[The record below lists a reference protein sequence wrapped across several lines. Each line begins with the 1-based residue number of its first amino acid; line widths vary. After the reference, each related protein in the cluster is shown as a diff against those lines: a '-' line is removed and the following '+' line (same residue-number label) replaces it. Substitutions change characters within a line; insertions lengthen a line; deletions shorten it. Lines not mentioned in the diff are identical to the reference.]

1 MVRMKGKAAQQGIPT
16 IEELKKAGK
25 ERHIPG
31 GYNYCGPGTQYGL
44 RKSGKY
50 ESMMKEAKK
59 KLVGRKPYGKP
70 INALDAACEKH
81 DKVYGNPK
89 ATVAQVRASDNRL
102 AADAMRI
109 AKSSKTPL
117 TTRAT
122 AFATAKAFG
131 LKAKA
136 EDKGLIRKGAFA
148 AGGEKKTVKQVL
160 RDKAKDVI
168 KRKVVP
174 KLKKAVEK
182 KAKDVAANV
191 MRKAVPN
198 VMQPVPVSKSGRA
211 KEGRFSIGR
220 VKRPI
225 TEM

>member
-1 MVRMKGKAAQQGIPT
+1 MVAIKGKAAQKGVPT
-16 IEELKKAGK
+16 LEELKKAGK

-31 GYNYCGPGTQYGL
+31 GYNYCGPGTQYAL
-44 RKSGKY
+44 RRSGNY
-50 ESMMKEAKK
+50 ESMMKQAKK

-70 INALDAACEKH
+70 INPLDSACQKH
-81 DKVYGNPK
+81 DMVYSNPK
-89 ATVAQVRASDNRL
+89 ATAAQVRESDNRL

-109 AKSSKTPL
+109 AKSPRVPL

-136 EDKGLIRKGAFA
+136 EDKGFIRKGAFA
-148 AGGEKKTVKQVL
+148 AGGEKKTVKQLVA
-160 RDKAKDVI
+160 DKAKKVI
-168 KRKVVP
+168 KEKVVP
-174 KLKKAVEK
+174 KVKKAVEQ

-198 VMQPVPVSKSGRA
+198 VTQPVPVSKSGRA
-211 KEGRFSIGR
+211 KERFSIPR

-225 TEM
+225 VEM

>member
-1 MVRMKGKAAQQGIPT
+1 MVAIKGKAAQKGVPT
-16 IEELKKAGK
+16 LEELKKAGK

-31 GYNYCGPGTQYGL
+31 GYNYCGPGTQYAL
-44 RKSGKY
+44 RRSGKY

-70 INALDAACEKH
+70 INRLDSACQKH
-81 DKVYGNPK
+81 DKVYSNPK
-89 ATVAQVRASDNRL
+89 ATADAVRKSDNRL

-109 AKSSKTPL
+109 AKSSSTPL

-136 EDKGLIRKGAFA
+136 EDAGLIRKGAFA
-148 AGGEKKTVKQVL
+148 AGGEKKTVKQVV

-168 KRKVVP
+168 KKKVVP
-174 KLKKAVEK
+174 KVKKAVEK
-182 KAKDVAANV
+182 KAKDVASNI

-198 VMQPVPVSKSGRA
+198 VTQPVPVSKSGRT
-211 KEGRFSIGR
+211 KERFSVGP
-220 VKRPI
+220 VKRP
-225 TEM
+225 TVDM